1 MSDPNVPPQPPAGG
15 PPPAPHGAQVPP
27 PAAPPQGVPGQVAAQ
42 PGPPPYGPPSGQADP
57 AAYGAPGPQ
66 APYGAAPHGS
76 PSPYGAPT
84 GQVPVAQV
92 PRRPAVN
99 PFKGIATGDFVR
111 DGVAV
116 LVLLLSLSLPWDW
129 QGSWADDGRSRSLV
143 EVLLITLLSV
153 ISVAV
158 PYVARA
164 GVFPATWTV
173 AHTRWLRIGLNAPY
187 VVLVVIYLILG
198 LVSTDDQPF
207 GANITIG
214 TGMALGLAGALLA
227 AQPRDHELDAQ
238 TGGAVASL
246 WRLVLTVIGGAIA
259 LGYLAS
265 LVWLLVDLTKN
276 TDSLPVVDTIGMV
289 IQLLGAA
296 ALALTPVVMV
306 VLKGSRPWRRAL
318 LTVAT
323 SLTVVFFFGSGDGST
338 LPSFESLRAMAHSFA
353 GGVSP
358 WSTWVGLGTLL
369 VPAAAAV
376 ASSSAVTR
384 TLTPLDDARS
394 WIGSAAAE
402 LWLVAGIAVLAVVS
416 SVTLLA
422 GELSDYVGSTA
433 GDVTTIILGL
443 AVAGAA
449 VWAALQLQ
457 QETVQARF
465 AGTLAVGIAFVLGIV
480 ILAVAPGA
488 DSSRMVSAGHL
499 LLAFGLPAGALI
511 ALYGP
516 RPVREAFASQRAA
529 TVPAGPPAWQ
539 GGQPPAPQP
548 HGAPPV
554 HAGLPVPG
562 AEAPPAPSAPT
573 PPPPF
578 VAPPTPVETAAASPD
593 AQQQPQ
599 DEASEEPSVPP
610 APAPEGADHVLAEPG
625 PGAPES
631 STPAPPPPAPVTAQ
645 HGFTLAVTSDP
656 ATPAATLA
664 QIVEVA
670 PELRAAVAANPAT
683 YPALLDWLA
692 LLKDPAID
700 AALAAR
706 RP

>member
-1 MSDPNVPPQPPAGG
+1 
-15 PPPAPHGAQVPP
+15 
-27 PAAPPQGVPGQVAAQ
+27 
-42 PGPPPYGPPSGQADP
+42 
-57 AAYGAPGPQ
+57 
-66 APYGAAPHGS
+66 
-76 PSPYGAPT
+76 
-84 GQVPVAQV
+84 
-92 PRRPAVN
+92 VN
-99 PFKGIATGDFVR
+99 PFKGVATGDFVR

-116 LVLLLSLSLPWDW
+116 LVLLLSLSLAWDW
-129 QGSWADDGRSRSLV
+129 QGSWADEARSRSLV

-187 VVLVVIYLILG
+187 AVLVVIYLVLG

-207 GANITIG
+207 GANVTIG

-227 AQPRDHELDAQ
+227 AQPRSHELDEQ
-238 TGGAVASL
+238 SGGAVASL

-265 LVWLLVDLTKN
+265 LVWLFVDMTKN
-276 TDSLPVVDTIGMV
+276 SDSLPVVDTIGLV
-289 IQLLGAA
+289 LQLLGAA
-296 ALALTPVVMV
+296 ALALAPVAMV

-318 LTVAT
+318 VTVAT
-323 SLTVVFFFGSGDGST
+323 SLTVVFFFGSGDGAT
-338 LPSFESLRAMAHSFA
+338 LPSVESLRAGLFGFV

-358 WSTWVGLGTLL
+358 WSTWVGIGTLL

-384 TLTPLDDARS
+384 TLAPLDDARS

-402 LWLVAGIAVLAVVS
+402 LWLVAGIAFLAVVS
-416 SVTLLA
+416 SITLLA
-422 GELSDYVGSTA
+422 GELSDYVGSTV
-433 GDVTTIILGL
+433 GNVTTIILGL

-457 QETVQARF
+457 RETVQARF
-465 AGTLAVGIAFVLGIV
+465 AGTLAVGIALVLGIV

-539 GGQPPAPQP
+539 DGQPQPSAPQP
-548 HGAPPV
+548 HGAPSAY
-554 HAGLPVPG
+554 AGPPAPG
-562 AEAPPAPSAPT
+562 AEAPPVAPPAPVT

-578 VAPPTPVETAAASPD
+578 VAPPAPVETPAEAPE

-599 DEASEEPSVPP
+599 PDAPAETPPPP
-610 APAPEGADHVLAEPG
+610 APAPHDTDHGVLTEPG

-645 HGFTLAVTSDP
+645 HGFTLAAASDP